1 MTNLTLKE
9 RERLAYISG
18 DIELAKVLGE
28 LKDAIDE
35 AEYNE
40 CYREEY
46 END

>member
-9 RERLAYISG
+9 RERLAYIKG

-40 CYREEY
+40 RYRKEY